1 MYVLFSM
8 PRYPAAIV
16 LCAAFLGPLRVYAG
30 DAGAASSTAASPKF
44 DIAEFRV
51 LGNQVLPVIA
61 IERAVYPFL
70 GAQGDM
76 QSVQKAADALQGAY
90 KDAGFGT
97 VLVDIPEQ
105 QVDDGVVRLRVLEGK
120 VNRIRV
126 RGARYFSGR
135 QILAALPALKPN
147 ETPNLP
153 AVQQQL
159 TALNARTGDRSITP
173 VLKAGPEPG
182 TVDVDLTVQDTSPL
196 HASLQVDDRHTA
208 DTTPTRV
215 TAAVSYSNLWQRQDT
230 VSVLYQTAPA
240 NTRNAEVLST
250 SYTGHAGT
258 GNGLFAVSYLHT
270 NSNVA
275 ALGTLGVLGKGSI
288 YGAHWLQPMTNDEKS
303 TQTFNVG
310 LDYKDVTTEVSTNS
324 TGGGVSMV
332 AAPVNYINWSATY
345 SGVFRRP
352 THTIAATLGVGFGV
366 NGLVNAEA
374 EFENARYSG
383 NGKGGYG
390 NDEYFYLRFSG
401 EASQTLP
408 AGFAALMRWSG
419 QWTESPLVNN
429 EQFSVGGVDSVR
441 GYLEAETLGDG
452 GLAGSF
458 ELHSP
463 QFGAHLA
470 PSLRP
475 LYAFVF
481 VDGGVATL
489 IDPLP
494 AQPYRTRLWSTG
506 FGLRLENASG
516 LSGDLDY
523 AVPQVDGT
531 RTRDG
536 GRRIDFSFK
545 YQY

>member
-1 MYVLFSM
+1 MHLLSPL
-8 PRYPAAIV
+8 PRKPAAGLI
-16 LCAAFLGPLRVYAG
+16 CAACACALGVHA
-30 DAGAASSTAASPKF
+30 AGADASAAPTF

-51 LGNQVLPVIA
+51 LGNHVLAATA

-70 GAQGDM
+70 GANGDM
-76 QSVQKAADALQGAY
+76 QDVQKAADALQGAY

-120 VNRIRV
+120 VDRIRV

-135 QILAALPALKPN
+135 QILAALPALKQN

-173 VLKAGPEPG
+173 VLKAGAEPG
-182 TVDVDLTVQDTSPL
+182 TVDVDLTVQEASPL
-196 HASLQVDDRHTA
+196 HASIQVDDRHTA
-208 DTTPTRV
+208 DTTPTRA
-215 TAAVSYSNLWQRQDT
+215 TAAISYSNLWQRQDSI
-230 VSVLYQTAPA
+230 SVLYQTAPA
-240 NTRNAEVLST
+240 NTRNAQVLST
-250 SYTGHAGT
+250 SYTGHAG
-258 GNGLFAVSYLHT
+258 GGSGLFAISYLHT

-288 YGAHWLQPMTNDEKS
+288 YGAHWQQPIVNDEMS
-303 TQTFNVG
+303 TQSFNAG
-310 LDYKDVTTEVSTNS
+310 LDYKDVTTEVSTGS
-324 TGGGVSMV
+324 GGAAGMVS
-332 AAPVNYINWSATY
+332 APVRYINWSATY
-345 SGVFRRP
+345 SGAFRRP
-352 THTIAATLGVGFGV
+352 THSVALSLGVGFGV
-366 NGLVNAEA
+366 NGLANSEA

-383 NGKGGYG
+383 NGNNGFGS
-390 NDEYFYLRFSG
+390 DDYFYVRLSG
-401 EASQTLP
+401 EASQALP
-408 AGFAALMRWSG
+408 AGFAAYARWSG

-429 EQFSVGGVDSVR
+429 EQFSLGGIDSIR
-441 GYLEAETLGDG
+441 GYLEAETLGDS
-452 GLAGSF
+452 GLAGSL
-458 ELHSP
+458 ELHTP
-463 QFGAHLA
+463 QFGVHLA

-489 IDPLP
+489 NDPLA

-506 FGLRLENASG
+506 VGLRLENASG
-516 LSGDLDY
+516 FSGDLDY

-531 RTRDG
+531 RTQDG

-545 YQY
+545 YVY